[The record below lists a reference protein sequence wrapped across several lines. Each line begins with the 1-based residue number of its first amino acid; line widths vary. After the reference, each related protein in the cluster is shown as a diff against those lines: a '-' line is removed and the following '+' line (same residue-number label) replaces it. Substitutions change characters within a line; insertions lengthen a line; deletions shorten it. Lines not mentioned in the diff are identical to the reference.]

1 MLLARARTAPHPME
15 VNTHHA
21 LNAWVSVQV
30 LYEDDHMLAVNK
42 PPGLRMAPRHRFEG
56 GSLLN
61 RMLHHLGTST
71 GGAKPHI
78 VHRLD
83 MDTSGVV
90 VFAKSAAAADALCR
104 QFRERSSRKEY
115 VALCVA
121 APTVAASA
129 SASTAPVPTTFQVDA
144 PIGRSPLGKEYRA
157 VVSDGDASFTE
168 FRTLAVGAWHGTP
181 VYAMHAAPRTGR
193 THQVQPIL
201 MKKHVPSSPSW
212 FAEDRA
218 ALVCRSA
225 CIWRM
230 WACLSWVICSISQSR
245 CGGRTPRGRRGG
257 RCRILQGTHCTQGS

>member
-1 MLLARARTAPHPME
+1 MQVIMHD
-15 VNTHHA
+15 A
-21 LNAWVSVQV
+21 LNVWWRVQV
-30 LYEDDHMLAVNK
+30 LYEDQHMLAVNK

-61 RMLHHLGTST
+61 RMLHHLGTAT
-71 GGAKPHI
+71 GGAKPYI

-90 VFAKSAAAADALCR
+90 VFAKTASAADALCR

-121 APTVAASA
+121 APTAAASA
-129 SASTAPVPTTFQVDA
+129 SASAFTAPVTTTFHVDA

-157 VVSDGDASFTE
+157 VVPDGDASYTE

-193 THQVQPIL
+193 THQVR
-201 MKKHVPSSPSW
+201 SPL
-212 FAEDRA
+212 RP
-218 ALVCRSA
+218 
-225 CIWRM
+225 
-230 WACLSWVICSISQSR
+230 
-245 CGGRTPRGRRGG
+245 GRD
-257 RCRILQGTHCTQGS
+257 

>member
-1 MLLARARTAPHPME
+1 LSVLLC
-15 VNTHHA
+15 
-21 LNAWVSVQV
+21 QV
-30 LYEDDHMLAVNK
+30 LYEDQHMLAVNK

-61 RMLHHLGTST
+61 RMLHHLNTST

-121 APTVAASA
+121 SAPTVASA
-129 SASTAPVPTTFQVDA
+129 SDSTTTAPLPITAFHVDA
-144 PIGRSPLGKEYRA
+144 PIGRSSEGKEYRA
-157 VVSDGDASFTE
+157 VVPDGDASFTE
-168 FRTLAVGAWHGTP
+168 FRSLAMGAWHGTP

-193 THQVQPIL
+193 THQV
-201 MKKHVPSSPSW
+201 
-212 FAEDRA
+212 
-218 ALVCRSA
+218 
-225 CIWRM
+225 
-230 WACLSWVICSISQSR
+230 
-245 CGGRTPRGRRGG
+245 
-257 RCRILQGTHCTQGS
+257 